1 MYYSIKFTCNH
12 VKTSWRP
19 GWCVLTD
26 LRNFQHY
33 KIQISVTMPFAYRVY
48 IVKEVRYEIIS
59 NENSYY
65 FFLDHLSGFSH
76 GSLLYVGRSGF
87 FFGWSLCL
95 LLGFTVIF
103 FLELTFSLTDFF
115 SFLTVSCLAPRLSD
129 FVCTCLD
136 AGKDGQTL

>member
-1 MYYSIKFTCNH
+1 M
-12 VKTSWRP
+12 KTSWRR

-87 FFGWSLCL
+87 LFRLVSLPAFGFHCYL
-95 LLGFTVIF
+95 L
-103 FLELTFSLTDFF
+103 
-115 SFLTVSCLAPRLSD
+115 P
-129 FVCTCLD
+129 
-136 AGKDGQTL
+136 

>member
-1 MYYSIKFTCNH
+1 M
-12 VKTSWRP
+12 
-19 GWCVLTD
+19 LAD

-76 GSLLYVGRSGF
+76 GSLLSLVDPAF
-87 FFGWSLCL
+87 FFRLVSLPAF
-95 LLGFTVIF
+95 GFHCYLF
-103 FLELTFSLTDFF
+103 
-115 SFLTVSCLAPRLSD
+115 P
-129 FVCTCLD
+129 
-136 AGKDGQTL
+136 

>member
-1 MYYSIKFTCNH
+1 M
-12 VKTSWRP
+12 
-19 GWCVLTD
+19 
-26 LRNFQHY
+26 
-33 KIQISVTMPFAYRVY
+33 KIP
-48 IVKEVRYEIIS
+48 II
-59 NENSYY
+59 
-65 FFLDHLSGFSH
+65 FFLII
-76 GSLLYVGRSGF
+76 YVVFPMAPSYMLVDPAF

-115 SFLTVSCLAPRLSD
+115 SFLTVSRLAPRLSD